1 MSGGRGLWRLA
12 VLAASACVILAV
24 PAVAAADGGDEGPAI
39 VVADGVTQPVFG
51 YADATRQRVWVE
63 GDFDTNLDG
72 IKDRIAMDI
81 IRPKASDSGLKVP
94 VIMDASPYYSTLGRG
109 NESELKRDLDGD
121 GLLDRW
127 PLFYDNYFVPRGYAV
142 VLLDMVGTN
151 NSTGCPQTGD
161 PAEHLSAVVG
171 IDWLNGRRAG
181 FDKDGNQVF
190 ASWHNGKTGMIGKS
204 YDGTLAN
211 GAASTGVDGLSTIVP
226 ISAISSWYDYVR
238 SNGLRVMG
246 NNYPSSLSNTV
257 TDPADRP
264 GCATVRLTLD
274 MTDGDETADYTPF
287 WAARDYN
294 PDVDKVKA
302 SVFAVH
308 GINDNNVKPDH
319 MSKWWYGLA
328 ANDVP
333 RKLWVTQTGHIDPF
347 DFRRTEWV
355 STLHRWFDYWLQDVQ
370 TGIMKE
376 PEVDFER
383 SAETWEVAK
392 TWPAQNSTDTNLWLQ
407 PSETPGTFGTLTKQ
421 RPSKKQAPATFLDNP
436 TQSQA
441 NMISITAAQ
450 GAEPA
455 GLPVAAAAHRPA
467 LLRHASCRARRV
479 RRPDGHELR
488 PPRRRLRH
496 RRAGAAHERR
506 RPPDEAAQRGAG
518 DLLGR
523 GEPRLGRGRVLPADD
538 RAADHRVAGARH
550 EGHPRCPE
558 PELVRDRPS
567 RSWSA
572 SRTGSTS
579 RCCPRTTSS
588 RPDTASASWSSAAT
602 RSTRASPTRPGR
614 TSR

>member
-127 PLFYDNYFVPRGYAV
+127 PLYYDNYFVPRGYAV

-238 SNGLRVMG
+238 SNGSG
-246 NNYPSSLSNTV
+246 
-257 TDPADRP
+257 
-264 GCATVRLTLD
+264 
-274 MTDGDETADYTPF
+274 
-287 WAARDYN
+287 
-294 PDVDKVKA
+294 
-302 SVFAVH
+302 
-308 GINDNNVKPDH
+308 
-319 MSKWWYGLA
+319 
-328 ANDVP
+328 
-333 RKLWVTQTGHIDPF
+333 
-347 DFRRTEWV
+347 
-355 STLHRWFDYWLQDVQ
+355 
-370 TGIMKE
+370 
-376 PEVDFER
+376 
-383 SAETWEVAK
+383 
-392 TWPAQNSTDTNLWLQ
+392 
-407 PSETPGTFGTLTKQ
+407 
-421 RPSKKQAPATFLDNP
+421 
-436 TQSQA
+436 
-441 NMISITAAQ
+441 
-450 GAEPA
+450 
-455 GLPVAAAAHRPA
+455 
-467 LLRHASCRARRV
+467 
-479 RRPDGHELR
+479 
-488 PPRRRLRH
+488 
-496 RRAGAAHERR
+496 
-506 RPPDEAAQRGAG
+506 
-518 DLLGR
+518 
-523 GEPRLGRGRVLPADD
+523 
-538 RAADHRVAGARH
+538 
-550 EGHPRCPE
+550 
-558 PELVRDRPS
+558 
-567 RSWSA
+567 
-572 SRTGSTS
+572 
-579 RCCPRTTSS
+579 
-588 RPDTASASWSSAAT
+588 
-602 RSTRASPTRPGR
+602 
-614 TSR
+614 